1 VNKVTKIDLLRHGEV
16 EGGACYRGS
25 QDDALT
31 KKGWQQMQQ
40 ATENKCWD
48 IILSS
53 PLKRCSNFAK
63 HLSKDAAECLILD
76 DLREID
82 FGDWEGKTADELFQQ
97 QTEHFNRFLRNPD
110 SNPPPN
116 GEALREFHQR
126 IAQQWH
132 NIILQ
137 YQMKHI
143 LIISHGGTMRSI
155 ISQVLK
161 IPNSHFMRLEV
172 PHASIT
178 RIKVYHYGN
187 ESFPTLVSHGQTP

>member
-1 VNKVTKIDLLRHGEV
+1 MNKVTTIDLLRHGEV
-16 EGGACYRGS
+16 EGGACYRGNK
-25 QDDALT
+25 DDALT
-31 KKGWQQMQQ
+31 RKGWQQMQQ
-40 ATENKCWD
+40 ATENKSWD

-53 PLKRCSNFAK
+53 PLKRCANFAEY
-63 HLSKDAAECLILD
+63 LSEEVAECLILEN
-76 DLREID
+76 LREIN

-97 QTEHFNRFLRNPD
+97 QPEHFNRFLRNPD
-110 SNPPPN
+110 NNPPPN
-116 GEALREFHQR
+116 GEALSNFHQR
-126 IAQQWH
+126 IIKQWQ

-137 YQMKHI
+137 HYSKHI

-161 IPNSHFMRLEV
+161 IPSSHFMRLEV
-172 PHASIT
+172 PHASMT